1 MKSSHCLIFGLML
14 LCIGLPAC
22 KENSNI
28 PNPGDNSFNSDSPI
42 SVDTSSCTPVTIKEA
57 LVILDHMQDG
67 ATTTEMYKI
76 SGTVSQNNTSP
87 DDIPN
92 KYTNINF
99 TIKDEATNSTLAC
112 WYTNNINNRPF
123 TATTQVPLVGSKL
136 TVIGPLCRYVD
147 KSGNV
152 KPEMT
157 NGFICRIDSLIAPK
171 PVGPLPDCPEPA
183 EGQISVSK
191 ALEIGRA
198 LASGQTTAEA
208 YKIIGVVCKIKEAP
222 NAQYG
227 NATFYIQDNTKAQ
240 FYCYR
245 MKGGSV
251 KFTDPKMLN
260 VGDIVV
266 VETKIMNYQGNTIE
280 SVANQG
286 NVIQSNN
293 PNFK

>member
-1 MKSSHCLIFGLML
+1 MKHNYWIILSVLLACIVLPSCEEASS
-14 LCIGLPAC
+14 
-22 KENSNI
+22 I
-28 PNPGDNSFNSDSPI
+28 PQPGDNSFNLEAGSM
-42 SVDTSSCTPVTIKEA
+42 VDTSSCTPVTIKEA
-57 LVILDHMQDG
+57 LVIIDHLNDG
-67 ATTTEMYKI
+67 ETTPEMYKI
-76 SGTVSQNNTSP
+76 SGTVSQNNTSADLIP
-87 DDIPN
+87 DT
-92 KYTNINF
+92 YTNINF
-99 TIKDEATNSTLAC
+99 TIKDNSTSSSLAC

-157 NGFICRIDSLIAPK
+157 NGFICRIDSMIAPK

-198 LASGQTTAEA
+198 LASGETTPDK
-208 YKIIGVVCKIKEAP
+208 YKIVGVVCKIAEAP
-222 NAQYG
+222 SSYN

-240 FYCYR
+240 FYCYH

-251 KFTDPKMLN
+251 KLN
-260 VGDIVV
+260 KAEKLEIGDIVV
-266 VETKIMNYQGNTIE
+266 VETAITNYKGTTIE

-286 NVIQSNN
+286 NIIQSNN

>member
-1 MKSSHCLIFGLML
+1 MKHPFLIILSVVLLSMVLFG
-14 LCIGLPAC
+14 C
-22 KENSNI
+22 KENSNL
-28 PNPGDNSFNSDSPI
+28 PMPGDNSYNQGAVSL
-42 SVDTSSCTPVTIKEA
+42 VDTSSCTIVSIKEA
-57 LVILDHMQDG
+57 LVIIDHLNDG
-67 ATTTEMYKI
+67 ETTTEMYKI
-76 SGTVSQNNTSP
+76 SGTVSQNNTSADLIP
-87 DDIPN
+87 DT
-92 KYTNINF
+92 YSNINL
-99 TIKDEATNSTLAC
+99 TIKDESTTGTLAC

-123 TATTQVPLVGSKL
+123 TAMTQVPLVGSKL

-157 NGFICRIDSLIAPK
+157 NGFICRIDSMIAPK

-198 LASGQTTAEA
+198 LASGETTEET
-208 YKIIGVVCKIKEAP
+208 YKIVGVVCKITEAP
-222 NAQYG
+222 GSYN

-251 KFTDPKMLN
+251 TLN
-260 VGDIVV
+260 KAEKLAVGDIVV
-266 VETKIMNYQGNTIE
+266 VETKITNYRGTTIE

-286 NVIQSNN
+286 NIIQSNN

>member
-1 MKSSHCLIFGLML
+1 MKHPFLFICSVVLLSMVMFG
-14 LCIGLPAC
+14 C

-28 PNPGDNSFNSDSPI
+28 PMPGDNSYNQGAVSL
-42 SVDTSSCTPVTIKEA
+42 VDTSSCTSVTIKEA
-57 LVILDHMQDG
+57 LTIIDHLQDG
-67 ATTTEMYKI
+67 ETTTEMYKI
-76 SGTVSQNNTSP
+76 SGTVSQNNTSADLIP
-87 DDIPN
+87 DT
-92 KYTNINF
+92 YSNINL
-99 TIKDEATNSTLAC
+99 TIKDESTTSTLAC

-157 NGFICRIDSLIAPK
+157 NGFICRIDSMIAPK

-198 LASGQTTAEA
+198 LASGETTPDK
-208 YKIIGVVCKIKEAP
+208 YKIVGVVCKITEAP
-222 NAQYG
+222 SSYN

-251 KFTDPKMLN
+251 TLN
-260 VGDIVV
+260 KAEKLAVGDIVV
-266 VETKIMNYQGNTIE
+266 VETKITNYKGTTIE

-286 NVIQSNN
+286 NIIQSNN

>member
-1 MKSSHCLIFGLML
+1 MKHNYWIILSVL
-14 LCIGLPAC
+14 LVSIVLPSC
-22 KENSNI
+22 KEASNI
-28 PNPGDNSFNSDSPI
+28 PQPGDNAFNLEAAST
-42 SVDTSSCTPVTIKEA
+42 VDTSSCTEVTIKEA
-57 LVILDHMQDG
+57 LVIIDHLNDG
-67 ATTTEMYKI
+67 ETTAEMYKI
-76 SGTVSQNNTSP
+76 SGTITQNNTSADAIP
-87 DDIPN
+87 DQ
-92 KYTNINF
+92 YTNINF
-99 TIKDEATNSTLAC
+99 TIKDESTTTTFAC
-112 WYTNNINNRPF
+112 WYTNNLNNRPF
-123 TATTQVPLVGSKL
+123 TAMTQVPLVGSKL

-157 NGFICRIDSLIAPK
+157 NGFICRIDSMIAPK

-191 ALEIGRA
+191 ALEIGNA
-198 LASGQTTAEA
+198 LASGETTNEK
-208 YKIIGVVCKIKEAP
+208 YKIVGVVCKITEAP
-222 NAQYG
+222 SSYN

-251 KFTDPKMLN
+251 KLN
-260 VGDIVV
+260 KAEKLEVGDIVV
-266 VETKIMNYQGNTIE
+266 VETQITNYKGTTIE

-286 NVIQSNN
+286 NIIQSNN